1 MDKKKEEISLHTKE
15 VEQMIEKYLPKEEG
29 FQKKVIEA
37 MNYSFLAG
45 GKRNVCIFCP
55 FLSRPGGGGRGYHRH
70 M

>member
-37 MNYSFLAG
+37 MN
-45 GKRNVCIFCP
+45 
-55 FLSRPGGGGRGYHRH
+55 
-70 M
+70 